1 MIRVDEVDK
10 MKELLMAECWKGCLA
25 AGLVDAFGG
34 KLK

>member
-1 MIRVDEVDK
+1 MIRGDKVDK
-10 MKELLMAECWKGCLA
+10 TEELLMAECWLK